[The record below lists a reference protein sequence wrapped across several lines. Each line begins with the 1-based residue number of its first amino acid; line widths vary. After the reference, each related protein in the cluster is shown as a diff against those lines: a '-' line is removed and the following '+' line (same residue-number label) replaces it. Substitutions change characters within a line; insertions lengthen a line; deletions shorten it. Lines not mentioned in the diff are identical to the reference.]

1 MRQHNNNGSY
11 NNNRNSSYNKSST
24 DKPKSGLTVEV
35 RNGDVTKA
43 LRIFKKKV
51 AEAGIIQE
59 VRDRQEFVKPSK
71 KRARAKASFG
81 KWAGTQS
88 KITPMPRWCSKSMR
102 YIKSCGVP

>member
-1 MRQHNNNGSY
+1 LRQHNNNGSY

-71 KRARAKASFG
+71 KRARAKA
-81 KWAGTQS
+81 AG
-88 KITPMPRWCSKSMR
+88 IARWRKKVRDGELEGLRPTSKSKR
-102 YIKSCGVP
+102 R